1 MIARWQPC
9 LWVLWLALASRCAA
23 TCAIEGQ
30 CDSVDAIDDTMYV
43 SLLQESLHL
52 GANKAGKNGAKRR
65 VHVSA
70 SMLEAPKD
78 TDSAAEITLDDAKE
92 AKPNAKP
99 KGDSKKNGNAEKV
112 TKEGEPTELDP
123 DAEIKNRLG
132 PEYTITYKF
141 PKAVWAIFAM
151 AGCTWVL
158 SMVLVYV
165 FCFHRTNS
173 DLKPMSRSI
182 SAHAPMSPRRQL
194 EEYDLARSTS
204 TMTSTPPTSPGG
216 TRRLPQS
223 PSTPGGTYRR
233 AEELVTETVQAVEAT
248 LAQKC
253 MAEAVGTFLNVL
265 GGCSVGSADKYLH
278 CGLGLL
284 GQSIA
289 WGVSVA
295 LSIFAAREVS
305 GGHCNPACTVSM
317 WFHNGFPLRHVPFY
331 ISAQVCGA
339 ALAGCMVYGMFSGG
353 IAALEVTQKLP
364 RGTSATTFA
373 GAFGLVPGPPWLS
386 GAGACGVEFVAST
399 FLIFIVFTVT
409 DWEGPV
415 PKNAQPILI
424 GTAVALMVAAFGS
437 LDGAGMNP
445 ARDTGPRIV
454 CYFAGWG
461 NIAFAFWW
469 CYTLGPICG
478 GIFGGW
484 LYNRFFK
491 TLSKQTP
498 SPTPASQHR
507 I

>member
-1 MIARWQPC
+1 M
-9 LWVLWLALASRCAA
+9 
-23 TCAIEGQ
+23 
-30 CDSVDAIDDTMYV
+30 DAVADDMYV
-43 SLLQESLHL
+43 SLLQESLH
-52 GANKAGKNGAKRR
+52 
-65 VHVSA
+65 VSA
-70 SMLEAPKD
+70 SMLETPRNS
-78 TDSAAEITLDDAKE
+78 DSASMPALGLTAFMPAEEPKS
-92 AKPNAKP
+92 KAKP
-99 KGDSKKNGNAEKV
+99 KGAEGDAEKKGDAKKP
-112 TKEGEPTELDP
+112 TKKAEPKT
-123 DAEIKNRLG
+123 KNRLG

-141 PKAVWAIFAM
+141 PKTVWAIFAM

-158 SMVLVYV
+158 SMVLL
-165 FCFHRTNS
+165 FFWFNRTA
-173 DLKPMSRSI
+173 SRRPLQEYIIERSQ
-182 SAHAPMSPRRQL
+182 SA
-194 EEYDLARSTS
+194 
-204 TMTSTPPTSPGG
+204 PTSPGG
-216 TRRLPQS
+216 TWYPPLDVPEVCS
-223 PSTPGGTYRR
+223 PGGTYHRQ
-233 AEELVTETVQAVEAT
+233 TEPEPIEYIETEPAVEAT
-248 LAQKC
+248 IAQKC

-265 GGCSVGSADKYLH
+265 GGCSVGAADKYLH

-284 GQSIA
+284 GQSIG

-295 LSIFAAREVS
+295 LSVFAAREVS

-331 ISAQVCGA
+331 IFSQLCGA
-339 ALAGCMVYGMFSGG
+339 VLASSMVYGMFSGG
-353 IAALEVTQKLP
+353 ITALEVAQRLP

-386 GAGACGVEFVAST
+386 GAGACAVEFVATT

-424 GTAVALMVAAFGS
+424 GTAVALMIAAFGA

-454 CYFAGWG
+454 CFFAGWG
-461 NIAFAFWW
+461 EMAFAFWW

-491 TLSKQTP
+491 TLSKQMP
-498 SPTPASQHR
+498 SPMASAR
-507 I
+507 